1 VGPRSD
7 DQGGRDQGLISELI
21 HLTVTGVL
29 IASLLAPGAVGLSL
43 TFGVAR
49 FANVAHPDFM
59 MLGAYTTY
67 TFNALLG
74 VPFWLAALLGVG
86 AALLIGVPVARI
98 AYDKLP
104 VTGTVQLLIIS
115 IGVSFVLRH
124 VVLFFF
130 GSNYLQFAVPLQRPY
145 VWGAVRLT
153 PYQLVTL
160 AVAVGLGFGVHLLLT
175 RTKLGRILRAMADNP
190 VLCQISGADVGRA
203 RLAMWAI
210 AVLLAAVAG
219 VLIGLN
225 LVIQPNMGWD
235 LIIPIFSAVILGGIG
250 NPYGAMAGALV
261 IGLVQEWSTLVVP
274 SAYKE
279 TISFAVLA
287 VCLMFRPRGLWGS

>member
-1 VGPRSD
+1 M
-7 DQGGRDQGLISELI
+7 LSELI

-29 IASLLAPGAVGLSL
+29 IASLLALGAIGLSL

-49 FANVAHPDFM
+49 FANVAHPDFL
-59 MLGAYTTY
+59 MLGAYA
-67 TFNALLG
+67 TFTLNGLLG
-74 VPFWLAALLGVG
+74 VPFWPAALLGV
-86 AALLIGVPVARI
+86 AVALLVGVPVARI

-104 VTGTVQLLIIS
+104 VTGTVQLLIVS

-130 GSNYLQFAVPLQRPY
+130 GSNFLQFDVPLQRPY
-145 VWGAVRLT
+145 VWGPVRLT
-153 PYQLVTL
+153 AYQIVTL
-160 AVAVGLGFGVHLLLT
+160 VVAAGLGLGVHLLLT
-175 RTKLGRILRAMADNP
+175 RTRLGRILRAMADNP
-190 VLCQISGADVGRA
+190 VLCEVSGADVGRA
-203 RLAMWAI
+203 RLAMWVI
-210 AVLLAAVAG
+210 AVGLAATGG

-274 SAYKE
+274 SVYKE
-279 TISFAVLA
+279 VISFAVLA
-287 VCLMFRPRGLWGS
+287 LCLMFRPRGLWGS

>member
-1 VGPRSD
+1 MIG
-7 DQGGRDQGLISELI
+7 ELV
-21 HLTVTGVL
+21 HLTVTGLL
-29 IASLLAPGAVGLSL
+29 IASLLALGAVGLSL

-59 MLGAYTTY
+59 MLGAYA
-67 TFNALLG
+67 TFAFNVLLG

-86 AALLIGVPVARI
+86 GALVVGVPVSRI

-104 VTGTVQLLIIS
+104 VTNTVQLLIIS

-124 VVLFFF
+124 AVLFAF

-145 VWGAVRLT
+145 VWGPVRLT

-160 AVAVGLGFGVHLLLT
+160 AVAAALGLAVHVLLT

-190 VLCQISGADVGRA
+190 VLCEISGADVGRA
-203 RLAMWAI
+203 RLAMWI
-210 AVLLAAVAG
+210 VAVVLASAGGILL
-219 VLIGLN
+219 GLN

-274 SAYKE
+274 SVYKE
-279 TISFAVLA
+279 TIAFGAMAL
-287 VCLMFRPRGLWGS
+287 CLMFRPRGLWG